1 MKITLEGILD
11 QWKIDC
17 VIDEMN
23 LDSASIETAKLHA
36 KYLELLS
43 YTKLNLRKLDN
54 EFKILLRDKWMYY
67 EGKLTKEEMDERK
80 WDYDPFKGMSKPL
93 KSNMDYYYDADE
105 HVQLIQS
112 KIEYHKTVKDTLEE
126 IINNLK
132 WRHSQIKNIIDWRRF
147 TSGA

>member
-1 MKITLEGILD
+1 MRLEDIHTMWAKD
-11 QWKIDC
+11 A

-23 LDSASIETAKLHA
+23 LDTASIDTAKLHA

-43 YTKLNLRKLDN
+43 NTKLQLRRLDN

-105 HVQLIQS
+105 HIQLLQS
-112 KIEYHKTVKDTLEE
+112 KIEYHKTVKETLEE
-126 IINNLK
+126 VINNLK
-132 WRHSQIKNIIDWRRF
+132 WRHSSIKNAIDWRRF

>member
-1 MKITLEGILD
+1 MMTLEQILEC
-11 QWKIDC
+11 WKRDC

-23 LDSASIETAKLHA
+23 LDTASIDTAKLHA
-36 KYLELLS
+36 KYLELLG
-43 YTKLNLRKLDN
+43 YTKLQLRKLDN

-105 HVQLIQS
+105 HIQLIQS

-126 IINNLK
+126 IISTLR
-132 WRHSQIKNIIDWRRF
+132 WRHQTIRNVVEWRRF